1 MLFYI
6 LKGKRCRAYSIIT
19 QEWGKRWREL
29 EGYKVGEEDEE
40 GGKKDECKL
49 SLEEEK
55 KKKTPQLPE
64 ELRSMVIPYL
74 GYASQYFR

>member
-55 KKKTPQLPE
+55 KKKKHPSS
-64 ELRSMVIPYL
+64 LRN
-74 GYASQYFR
+74 